1 MEGLG
6 AISLT
11 TVPAFELPR
20 YRITKRGA
28 LEPTEVLQ
36 VRRESGVYR
45 EGGFTKALEP
55 VGRSASFDRH
65 FLAIRRRLGLKSI
78 TEDDGGKQFP
88 RRTRA
93 GISESQ
99 DSVETRTLAVL
110 NGVRVA
116 LIVLPPCAYWLK
128 HSL

>member
-36 VRRESGVYR
+36 VRRESEVYR
-45 EGGFTKALEP
+45 EGGFTKALE
-55 VGRSASFDRH
+55 
-65 FLAIRRRLGLKSI
+65 RLGDLLRS
-78 TEDDGGKQFP
+78 T
-88 RRTRA
+88 
-93 GISESQ
+93 GISLL
-99 DSVETRTLAVL
+99 SV
-110 NGVRVA
+110 GD
-116 LIVLPPCAYWLK
+116 
-128 HSL
+128 